1 MHDLVN
7 DVCVIRDM
15 TDYNFGNIL
24 KGLDSKWLSNRA
36 RISKDKSTIL
46 GIYFNHPLIKN
57 RLDIT
62 GYNPGILKLS
72 IEQYIKIYDPP
83 RPQPTDCCVYFR
95 LGDVLFNHADDN
107 LSYDY
112 IEQISR
118 REHDNIVIVCCMSFC
133 GDNPDEDQWIYTHD
147 RLKFN
152 QERLSEVIYNLEGE
166 YPNSQIRI
174 QSSPN
179 PDHDICF
186 LYEKDFVA
194 NVRTT
199 WRKILGNL

>member
-1 MHDLVN
+1 
-7 DVCVIRDM
+7 
-15 TDYNFGNIL
+15 
-24 KGLDSKWLSNRA
+24 
-36 RISKDKSTIL
+36 
-46 GIYFNHPLIKN
+46 
-57 RLDIT
+57 
-62 GYNPGILKLS
+62 
-72 IEQYIKIYDPP
+72 
-83 RPQPTDCCVYFR
+83 
-95 LGDVLFNHADDN
+95 
-107 LSYDY
+107 
-112 IEQISR
+112 
-118 REHDNIVIVCCMSFC
+118 MSFC